1 MIDVI
6 TYPCHVNQM
15 GPSNLFIQILQDC
28 FVGTYR
34 IIAHVKVKYL
44 ILKMWV
50 NTVIIQTSQN
60 STRREL

>member
-50 NTVIIQTSQN
+50 NTIII
-60 STRREL
+60 